1 MIREDRKEMDLKDL
15 TKLSEGIKL
24 PSKNME
30 DMIAEC
36 QSKYQKRKILKKK
49 VKITSICI
57 ASFIFCIYFG
67 TYLGQPEISVYAA
80 TSTAN
85 VKLQEN
91 EQVVLSR
98 QSTQMGVGYKL
109 ELALPRGEYTYT
121 MTDENSQYPQ
131 NVFQKGNEIYWMP
144 DGVGSNLRDADGNII
159 KLPKT
164 DKTVI
169 NIQVMIEGT
178 VKETFQ
184 LCLDKEDNICTVT
197 LKEIDK

>member
-24 PSKNME
+24 PSKNMK

-67 TYLGQPEISVYAA
+67 TYLWQPEISVYAA

-98 QSTQMGVGYKL
+98 QSTPMGVGYKL

-159 KLPKT
+159 KLSKT
-164 DKTVI
+164 D
-169 NIQVMIEGT
+169 
-178 VKETFQ
+178 
-184 LCLDKEDNICTVT
+184 
-197 LKEIDK
+197 